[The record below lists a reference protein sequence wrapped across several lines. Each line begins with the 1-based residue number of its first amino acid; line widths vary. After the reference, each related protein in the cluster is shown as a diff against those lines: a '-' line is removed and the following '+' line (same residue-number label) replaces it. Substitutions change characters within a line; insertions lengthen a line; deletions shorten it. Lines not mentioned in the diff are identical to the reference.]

1 MTMIDNLYPC
11 GMNLDNILS
20 NPIQDMQ
27 NIYEWFVYN
36 SMMENPV
43 KFQFIVLGSTG
54 SHTLQI
60 GHITMKLV
68 SSTALLCI
76 TVDPKLNFKE
86 HVDNIV
92 KKHIKL

>member
-1 MTMIDNLYPC
+1 
-11 GMNLDNILS
+11 
-20 NPIQDMQ
+20 
-27 NIYEWFVYN
+27 
-36 SMMENPV
+36 MMENPV

-60 GHITMKLV
+60 GHITIKLV

-76 TVDPKLNFKE
+76 TVDPNFKE